1 MFLNML
7 FFLLCLY
14 INTNLSGVSVNY
26 FNSDDIGRVIGK
38 VCIQHLL
45 HIVNF
50 YRQSPNPKFL
60 I

>member
-1 MFLNML
+1 M
-7 FFLLCLY
+7 LCLY

-26 FNSDDIGRVIGK
+26 FNSDDIGRVVGK

-45 HIVNF
+45 HVVNF
-50 YRQSPNPKFL
+50 YRQSPSPKFL